1 MDSALGQTRLPAPD
15 RDPDPLALFLSRR
28 PKDRR
33 LSNFDQF
40 FVGLAITVSELDGGS
55 RNGDPIDL
63 FWQINPQEMLSGLM
77 VAAFVILL
85 DTAIVVVCSMV
96 TFPLIDLV
104 FKKKSKPAPAHVETW
119 HPGGLAAHH
128 AELSGLPW
136 LAMRSDFLRPDA
148 VPHSQLMRYPTA
160 QECAVERI
168 TPLKARGSVGARPGP
183 VTTPATLLTSNRK
196 AA

>member
-1 MDSALGQTRLPAPD
+1 MRWVKQGFQ
-15 RDPDPLALFLSRR
+15 PLTEIPILSRCSSPGPA

-104 FKKKSKPAPAHVETW
+104 FKKKSKPAPAHVET
-119 HPGGLAAHH
+119 
-128 AELSGLPW
+128 
-136 LAMRSDFLRPDA
+136 
-148 VPHSQLMRYPTA
+148 
-160 QECAVERI
+160 
-168 TPLKARGSVGARPGP
+168 
-183 VTTPATLLTSNRK
+183 
-196 AA
+196 